1 MSRLPGTWHAIID
14 RPETPIWLITSSCS
28 PLAVRRTQVGFAE
41 DLFFLLAHIMAGNGT
56 MPPAIDEAGAFLLA
70 TSSTL
75 SLVGDLGIIIAFAS
89 SSEARRLTTTRMIAF
104 LAMADL
110 VGEVGVRASRAQQP
124 CPFLFFHR

>member
-1 MSRLPGTWHAIID
+1 
-14 RPETPIWLITSSCS
+14 
-28 PLAVRRTQVGFAE
+28 
-41 DLFFLLAHIMAGNGT
+41 MAGNGT

-104 LAMADL
+104 LAMADV

>member
-1 MSRLPGTWHAIID
+1 MRKWDMACHHRQARNPNLADYVELFP
-14 RPETPIWLITSSCS
+14 PCSS
-28 PLAVRRTQVGFAE
+28 PQVGFA
-41 DLFFLLAHIMAGNGT
+41 DALVFFLLPHIMAGNGT